1 VYFIIEAA
9 AEEGLE
15 GLGAAFYEEAA
26 HMELGVEGMEGLVER
41 VEGEG

>member
-1 VYFIIEAA
+1 VYFVVEAA
-9 AEEGLE
+9 AEEGLK